1 MKQVAAA
8 FVMLAGFGVLSACAE
23 RSVPSSEAI
32 AVPAAFA
39 EDWLYFGGYAGDR
52 YYSDLVLRQTSV
64 GLAGTLFAD
73 DGSAYA
79 LRAIRRT
86 DSNLSFVVP
95 VLGASFSGELFG
107 STGWSGAWKD
117 PGPHGDGRVL
127 LEPFSENS
135 EVPAQAAELVS
146 LPDGRRMHMMCA
158 GEGAPV
164 VILDYGAGGT
174 MKKDWGDLAATIA
187 AEAKTRVCAYDRA
200 GRGLSDP
207 ASTPRNAAA
216 VASDIDQ
223 MLTAAKIATPVVLV
237 GHSLGSYHVRQFAN
251 SYPDKTAGLVLVD
264 PSGDGQMERFN
275 AVIPKIQQVQDEMTS
290 AQAKLNCIATL
301 LARPVPPDDPFAQ
314 QCGGNDPDALSAT
327 RSEVEEM
334 PLASTKS
341 LVATRRSYGDMPLI
355 VLTRGDYDNGM
366 PPNFTAEDK
375 QAMRTVWEAMH
386 AEMAALST
394 RGDQRFILNAGH
406 YIQRD
411 APEAVVAAVADV
423 VAAVRAPA
431 E

>member
-1 MKQVAAA
+1 MKQVTAA
-8 FVMLAGFGVLSACAE
+8 FVMLLGLCACGGEAAPPAPEAASPYADHWFAFSDPVIAE
-23 RSVPSSEAI
+23 RYRGVN
-32 AVPAAFA
+32 
-39 EDWLYFGGYAGDR
+39 LYETERRKSGR
-52 YYSDLVLRQTSV
+52 LVL
-64 GLAGTLFAD
+64 A
-73 DGSAYA
+73 DGSAVA
-79 LRAIRRT
+79 LRIVTPAPGDDLTFIAPALG
-86 DSNLSFVVP
+86 LSF
-95 VLGASFSGELFG
+95 AAKAG
-107 STGWSGAWKD
+107 SEITWTGRLSD
-117 PGPHGDGRVL
+117 PEHGDAAATLLPAASAPAETVGRIAV
-127 LEPFSENS
+127 
-135 EVPAQAAELVS
+135 
-146 LPDGRRMHMMCA
+146 LPDGRRMHMVCA
-158 GEGAPV
+158 GEGIPV

-187 AEAKTRVCAYDRA
+187 AQAKTRVCAYDRA

-251 SYPDKTAGLVLVD
+251 TYADKTAGLVLVD

-290 AQAKLNCIATL
+290 AHAKLNCIATL

-394 RGDQRFILNAGH
+394 RGDQRFITNAGH

-423 VAAVRAPA
+423 VAAVRAGP

>member
-1 MKQVAAA
+1 
-8 FVMLAGFGVLSACAE
+8 
-23 RSVPSSEAI
+23 
-32 AVPAAFA
+32 
-39 EDWLYFGGYAGDR
+39 
-52 YYSDLVLRQTSV
+52 
-64 GLAGTLFAD
+64 
-73 DGSAYA
+73 
-79 LRAIRRT
+79 
-86 DSNLSFVVP
+86 
-95 VLGASFSGELFG
+95 
-107 STGWSGAWKD
+107 
-117 PGPHGDGRVL
+117 
-127 LEPFSENS
+127 
-135 EVPAQAAELVS
+135 
-146 LPDGRRMHMMCA
+146 
-158 GEGAPV
+158 V

-187 AEAKTRVCAYDRA
+187 AQAKTRVCAYDRA

-251 SYPDKTAGLVLVD
+251 TYADKTAGLVLVD

-290 AQAKLNCIATL
+290 AHAKLNCIATL
-301 LARPVPPDDPFAQ
+301 LARPVPPDDPLAQ

-366 PPNFTAEDK
+366 PPNFTAAK
-375 QAMRTVWEAMH
+375 TRTGDAHRVGGH
-386 AEMAALST
+386 ACRNGSAFHARRPALHPERRALYPARRAGSCRRGGRRCCGRRARRPGIT
-394 RGDQRFILNAGH
+394 IRPACLEPRLRGDS
-406 YIQRD
+406 
-411 APEAVVAAVADV
+411 
-423 VAAVRAPA
+423 
-431 E
+431 